1 MKTARLRAMI
11 VIVCVSIIQSV
22 YATEHHSGHG
32 GAMGGGGGGRS
43 TCQKARLDRFL
54 PAPLAT
60 VLPGSAFSFYAF
72 NVDNPEQISVTVKK
86 IPVEVTTEYREPFYV
101 VKGKLPES
109 LNNTAARIDIKVS
122 AKSPHC
128 EAEKGWLIKISDKI

>member
-1 MKTARLRAMI
+1 MKKTRLRSMLFMTCLFTVQA
-11 VIVCVSIIQSV
+11 

-32 GAMGGGGGGRS
+32 GGGMGGGGSRS
-43 TCQKARLDRFL
+43 TCLKARLERFL

-60 VLPGSAFSFYAF
+60 VLPGSVFSFYAF
-72 NVDNPEQISVTVKK
+72 NIDDPEQISVTVKK

-101 VKGKLPES
+101 VKGKIPEALS
-109 LNNTAARIDIKVS
+109 NTAARIDIKVI

-128 EAEKGWLIKISDKI
+128 EAEKGWLVKISGK